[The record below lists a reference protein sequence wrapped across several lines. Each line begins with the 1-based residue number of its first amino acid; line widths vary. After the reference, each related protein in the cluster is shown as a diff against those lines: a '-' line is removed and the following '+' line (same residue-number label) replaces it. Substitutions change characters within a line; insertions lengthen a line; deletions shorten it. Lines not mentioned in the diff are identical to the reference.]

1 MGMVGARSPDR
12 STAAILLVEDDEDIR
27 RLLRDLLEARGFGP
41 LEAGDG
47 RTAVRLFHEERPD
60 LVVLDLGLPDL
71 DGWETLE
78 RIRDVSDAPVLVLTA
93 RAAEGDKVR
102 ALRSGADDY
111 VVKPFSYEEL
121 LARLDALL
129 RRTREPERHQDRYAD
144 ARLTI
149 DFAPR
154 EVTVEGARVALTPL
168 EFRLLATLVRHPRQV
183 LSREQLLEL
192 VWDDPYGVSRD
203 AVRLYVG
210 YLRRKLG
217 RNVPIETVR
226 GFGYRYRPPE
236 PGP

>member
-1 MGMVGARSPDR
+1 MVGAPSPDR
-12 STAAILLVEDDEDIR
+12 ATAAILLVEDDEDIR
-27 RLLRDLLEARGFGP
+27 RLLCDLLEARGYGP
-41 LEAGDG
+41 LEAPDG
-47 RTAVRLFHEERPD
+47 RTAVRLFHERRPD
-60 LVVLDLGLPDL
+60 LVVLDLGLPGL

-93 RAAEGDKVR
+93 RAAERDKVR

-129 RRTREPERHQDRYAD
+129 RRSRDAERHVDRYAD

-149 DFAPR
+149 DFATR
-154 EVTVEGARVALTPL
+154 EVTADGAPVVLTPL

-183 LSREQLLEL
+183 LSREQLLDL

-217 RNVPIETVR
+217 RDVPIETVR